1 MRCWL
6 MLRYVKSGTCR
17 QLPAKELSLIEVP
30 EWGRDS
36 SASLLFAVHA
46 DSDMDSSR
54 YIWPWEEMDE
64 DLLHNRFTWPWDEV
78 DEEILS
84 GMDSHEATRYMNY
97 EDGGPES
104 NEALLDFHRLQVLF
118 EGYDWDR
125 AKAVQLPA
133 RATRRRTR
141 SEGDCETALSLL
153 EVPEW
158 GGGGGPAAKFF
169 VSCMHS
175 LWCMHGELGHCMQ
188 WSSLVHGDPQFPLGS
203 FLALSSTGRFMYGTS
218 GVRSFPVVRSNDFD
232 VAIIDRFPQ
241 ALRLGEM
248 LQGNAT
254 PAIMMAYFG
263 RMVYEGIWAYNWWR
277 PKLRGAVD

>member
-169 VSCMHS
+169 
-175 LWCMHGELGHCMQ
+175 
-188 WSSLVHGDPQFPLGS
+188 WSALLRDCYRDCYPDDSSIGAFLV
-203 FLALSSTGRFMYGTS
+203 LSSTGRFMYGTS
-218 GVRSFPVVRSNDFD
+218 GVGSFPFVRSNDFD